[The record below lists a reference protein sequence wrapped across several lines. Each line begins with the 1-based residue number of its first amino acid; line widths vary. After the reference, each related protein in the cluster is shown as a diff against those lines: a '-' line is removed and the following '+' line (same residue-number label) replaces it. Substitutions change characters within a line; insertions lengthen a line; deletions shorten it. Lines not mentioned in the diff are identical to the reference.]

1 MSSHSHA
8 AKATFPTES
17 GEGLTAKADLT
28 VLDRINRV
36 VERCLEVFTVG
47 LLLSLTVIV
56 LAAVALRTFGG
67 SLPWYDEVA
76 SINLAWLSFYGAGLA
91 ALKRSHMGFPGL
103 ITKAPIALRSTLF
116 ITSELIVIGFFAVV
130 GWFGYQV
137 LDVLAWDSL
146 IALPTIGLDVTQ
158 SVIPIS
164 AALFILCEL
173 LSLPHAWRKMCAGVN
188 SEEEEIA
195 EAIRLAEQ
203 DLKEHRS

>member
-8 AKATFPTES
+8 AKTTFPTAR
-17 GEGLTAKADLT
+17 GEGETATPKDST
-28 VLDRINRV
+28 LDGVNRW
-36 VERCLEVFTVG
+36 VERTLEVFTVG
-47 LLLSLTVIV
+47 LLLSLTTIV
-56 LAAVALRTFGG
+56 LLAVVLRTFGG

-76 SINLAWLSFYGAGLA
+76 SINLAWLSFYGACLA

-116 ITSELIVIGFFAVV
+116 IVSELIVIGFFGVV

-137 LDVLAWDSL
+137 LEVLAWDSL
-146 IALPTIGLDVTQ
+146 IALPNIGLNITQ
-158 SVIPIS
+158 SVVPIS

-195 EAIRLAEQ
+195 EAIRLAEE

>member
-8 AKATFPTES
+8 AKATFPTDG
-17 GEGLTAKADLT
+17 GEGQLPMAETT
-28 VLDRINRV
+28 SLDRFNRV
-36 VERCLEVFTVG
+36 VERCLECFTVS
-47 LLLSLTVIV
+47 LLLSLTLIV
-56 LAAVALRTFGG
+56 LVAVALRTFGG

-76 SINLAWLSFYGAGLA
+76 SINLAWLSFYGACLA

-103 ITKAPIALRSTLF
+103 VTKAPVALRSVIF
-116 ITSELIVIGFFAVV
+116 VISELIVVTFFAVV

-146 IALPTIGLDVTQ
+146 IALPSIGLNVTQ
-158 SVIPIS
+158 SVIPLS

-173 LSLPHAWRKMCAGVN
+173 LSMPQAWRKMCHGID
-188 SEEEEIA
+188 SEEEAIA
-195 EAIRLAEQ
+195 EAIRLAEE

>member
-8 AKATFPTES
+8 AKAAFPTES

-76 SINLAWLSFYGAGLA
+76 SINLAWLSFYGACLA

-103 ITKAPIALRSTLF
+103 IAKSPVALRSVLF
-116 ITSELIVIGFFAVV
+116 VISELIVIGFFVTV
-130 GWFGYQV
+130 GWFGYRV

-146 IALPTIGLDVTQ
+146 IALPSIGLNVTQ
-158 SVIPIS
+158 SVIPLS
-164 AALFILCEL
+164 AVLFILCEL
-173 LSLPHAWRKMCAGVN
+173 LSMPQAWRKMCEGVN

-195 EAIRLAEQ
+195 EAIRLAEE

>member
-8 AKATFPTES
+8 AKQTFPTAR
-17 GEGLTAKADLT
+17 GEGATATPKGST
-28 VLDRINRV
+28 LDGVNRW
-36 VERCLEVFTVG
+36 VERTLEVFTVG
-47 LLLSLTVIV
+47 LLLSLTTIV
-56 LAAVALRTFGG
+56 LLAVVLRTFGG

-76 SINLAWLSFYGAGLA
+76 SINLAWLSFYGACLA

-116 ITSELIVIGFFAVV
+116 IVSELIVIGFFGVV

-137 LDVLAWDSL
+137 LEVLAWDSL
-146 IALPTIGLDVTQ
+146 IALPNIGLNITQ

-195 EAIRLAEQ
+195 EAIRLAEE